1 MVCRGDVRCPQESIV
16 NTLCFV
22 ADVGDDAVI
31 PAGICVSRGHVALW
45 GSAIPVAPPR
55 CDEGGVVA
63 ILDVEGDRVV
73 PIPSVEDCLAMV
85 GWDGAGL
92 MKRGLCVVLDAW
104 QFRA

>member
-16 NTLCFV
+16 CFV

-31 PAGICVSRGHVALW
+31 PAGICVSRGHVAVW

-55 CDEGGVVA
+55 CDKGGVVA
-63 ILDVEGDRVV
+63 MEGDRVV
-73 PIPSVEDCLAMV
+73 PIPSGEDCLAMV